1 MDLKNKAY
9 LQLANLLVE
18 EFYKK
23 QSAGLLSNLNKRN
36 VDELSVSREKILR
49 EIRE

>member
-1 MDLKNKAY
+1 MDTGNKEY

-23 QSAGLLSNLNKRN
+23 HSAGLLSNLNKRN
-36 VDELSVSREKILR
+36 VDELSVSR
-49 EIRE
+49 

>member
-23 QSAGLLSNLNKRN
+23 HGFIEGEWFHEKPPCDGDMARWGMSKGLC
-36 VDELSVSREKILR
+36 
-49 EIRE
+49 